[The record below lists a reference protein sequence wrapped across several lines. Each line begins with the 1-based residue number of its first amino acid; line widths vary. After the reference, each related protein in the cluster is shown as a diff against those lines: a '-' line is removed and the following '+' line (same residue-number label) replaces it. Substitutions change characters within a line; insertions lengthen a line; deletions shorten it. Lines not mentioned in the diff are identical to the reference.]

1 MKSKD
6 SARTLVYAVPNGL
19 RTAPDLPQRQS
30 LMQHRIESKRHLLT
44 KEMLLYIG
52 ETCPALAER
61 CETIVELPPRD
72 RREAA
77 KWLQTLCSVSN
88 ETNRE
93 LAAARLAASKG
104 HATINLLDRALASI
118 EHLRRIAETVRQR
131 IDELTEN
138 VTREATSRKVQSS
151 RK

>member
-6 SARTLVYAVPNGL
+6 SARTPLYAVPSVL

-44 KEMLLYIG
+44 NEMLLYIG

-61 CETIVELPPRD
+61 CEIAIVELPPRD

-77 KWLQTLCSVSN
+77 KCLQTLCSVSN

-104 HATINLLDRALASI
+104 HATIQLLDRALASI
-118 EHLRRIAETVRQR
+118 EHLRKITQTVTQR
-131 IDELTEN
+131 IDELTEG
-138 VTREATSRKVQSS
+138 
-151 RK
+151 